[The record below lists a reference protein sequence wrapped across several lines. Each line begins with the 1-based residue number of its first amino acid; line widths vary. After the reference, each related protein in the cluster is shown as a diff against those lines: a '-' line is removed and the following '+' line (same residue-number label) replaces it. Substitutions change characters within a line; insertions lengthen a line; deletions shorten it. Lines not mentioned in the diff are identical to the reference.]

1 MKFDKWFHKQS
12 RLVQFILL
20 LIPGL
25 NWIMELLVRVSV
37 FLRTKDTMDLVI
49 AILALIPIT
58 GVVIGY
64 VDLVWVLL
72 YKRLVLTK

>member
-12 RLVQFILL
+12 RLVQLILL

>member
-1 MKFDKWFHKQS
+1 MKFDKTFHS
-12 RLVQFILL
+12 LPRLVQFILL

-25 NWIMELLVRVSV
+25 NWIIELLVRLSIY
-37 FLRTKDTMDLVI
+37 LRTKDTMDLLV